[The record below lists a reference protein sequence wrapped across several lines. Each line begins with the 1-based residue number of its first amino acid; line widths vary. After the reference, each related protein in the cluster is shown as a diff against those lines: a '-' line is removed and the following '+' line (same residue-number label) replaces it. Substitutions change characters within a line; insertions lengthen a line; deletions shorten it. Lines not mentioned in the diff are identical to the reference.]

1 MMLSMHHALY
11 NAVSSEI
18 LLDTVAKLYQN
29 QAGDGYEGELQP
41 ERGMELGLLPT
52 ASLKDKAASVWNTRL
67 SDLRKTVGALNA
79 SLPDLTQYRQKQ
91 PRRIFLSRR
100 ATPPSFFTS
109 ASGSPT
115 LLTSLQSAFGCVLA
129 SYLELKAVIFGQTVS
144 QGFCTQTSPA
154 SWPRPWRLF
163 P

>member
-1 MMLSMHHALY
+1 MELAPTRTTQPPWFVTFAEGDGKMILSMHHALY
-11 NAVSSEI
+11 DGVSSEI

-29 QAGDGYEGELQP
+29 QAGDGYEGVLQL

-52 ASLKDKAASVWNTRL
+52 ASQRGKAASVWNTRL
-67 SDLRKTVGALNA
+67 SDLRKTAGALNA

-100 ATPPSFFTS
+100 ATHPSFFTS

-115 LLTSLQSAFGCVLA
+115 FPTSL
-129 SYLELKAVIFGQTVS
+129 
-144 QGFCTQTSPA
+144 
-154 SWPRPWRLF
+154 
-163 P
+163 